1 MYNYQNRTIVQER
14 DVKTMEKKQDLINRI
29 EKLTDKQFE
38 LLISLFS
45 QQEQE
50 SVRVSPTEHPSFSQ
64 PSV

>member
-45 QQEQE
+45 QHEQE
-50 SVRVSPTEHPSFSQ
+50 TVRVSPPEHPSFSQ